1 MAMIVN
7 VTNKTV
13 CSVAA
18 TPPLL
23 MTTSPS
29 SPSESSTM
37 KDRPG
42 PEISKARSQI
52 LDGDVE
58 FVSSQNVG

>member
-1 MAMIVN
+1 MIVN
-7 VTNKTV
+7 VTNKSP
-13 CSVAA
+13 CSVAM

-29 SPSESSTM
+29 GPESSTM

-42 PEISKARSQI
+42 PEISKARSKI

-58 FVSSQNVG
+58 FVSSQNEG